1 MTDRFEARLVV
12 ALCLI
17 AAARVFFFSA
27 AFPFFGNVDESA
39 HVDLVVKY
47 SRGHVPREPVERYD
61 TETARLVARY
71 QTLEYVQQPTRF
83 PMGFPRPL

>member
-1 MTDRFEARLVV
+1 MTDKFEARLVV

-17 AAARVFFFSA
+17 AAARVFLFSA
-27 AFPFFGNVDESA
+27 TFPFFGNVDESA

-47 SRGHVPREPVERYD
+47 SRGYVPREPVELYD

-71 QTLEYVQQPTRF
+71 QTLEYVQ
-83 PMGFPRPL
+83 